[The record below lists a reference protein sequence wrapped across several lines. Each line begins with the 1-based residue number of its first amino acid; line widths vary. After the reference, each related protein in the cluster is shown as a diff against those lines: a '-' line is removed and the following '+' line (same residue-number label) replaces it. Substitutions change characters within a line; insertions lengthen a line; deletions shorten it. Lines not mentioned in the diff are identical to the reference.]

1 MDRYLSRNEL
11 GTEAKA
17 DGSPKLKL
25 MVASS
30 ELFGKVASLDVVDQA
45 VVKHPK
51 SIMMDGS
58 TAVSYTHLTLPTNRE
73 V

>member
-1 MDRYLSRNEL
+1 
-11 GTEAKA
+11 
-17 DGSPKLKL
+17 

-30 ELFGKVASLDVVDQA
+30 ELFGEVASLDAVGLDQA

-58 TAVSYTHLTLPTNRE
+58 TEADESVANTGTVGQSRGLFGE
-73 V
+73 